1 VRYVAVI
8 TVEGVLSQT
17 PDYKTSQPTP
27 WARQL
32 YQALK
37 SEYRL
42 ILLSGGSDE
51 ETRWWLNKEFMGDFS
66 LLVPYVALMSYSDW
80 RIDQVRQ
87 MLADG
92 WEFGVV
98 YDTDDRVIH
107 EVNQLGV
114 PGMRVSPASQRSG
127 WRDHTTEVRAWGD
140 VVGYSG

>member
-1 VRYVAVI
+1 VRYVAVLP
-8 TVEGVLSQT
+8 VEGVLAQT
-17 PDYKTSQPTP
+17 ADLKTSQPTA
-27 WARQL
+27 WGHQL
-32 YQALK
+32 YRALK
-37 SEYRL
+37 HEYRL
-42 ILLSGGSDE
+42 ILLSGADE
-51 ETRWWLNKEFMGDFS
+51 AETRWWLSKEFFDDFS
-66 LLVPYVALMSYSDW
+66 LLATYVPIMSYSDW

-114 PGMRVSPASQRSG
+114 PGMRVSPALQRSG

>member
-1 VRYVAVI
+1 VRHVAVI
-8 TVEGVLSQT
+8 TIEGVLAQT
-17 PDYKTSQPTP
+17 SDLKTAVPTP

-37 SEYRL
+37 HEYRV
-42 ILLSGGSDE
+42 ILLSGADE
-51 ETRWWLNKEFMGDFS
+51 GETRWWLSKEFISDFS
-66 LLVPYVALMSYSDW
+66 LLVPYVPLMSYAEW

-92 WEFGVV
+92 WEFGLV
-98 YDTDDRVIH
+98 YDTDDEVIH
-107 EVNQLGV
+107 GVNQLGV
-114 PGMRVSPASQRSG
+114 PGMRVSPALQRSG

>member
-1 VRYVAVI
+1 MRYVAVI

-17 PDYKTSQPTP
+17 SDFKSSQPTK
-27 WARQL
+27 WGMQL

-37 SEYRL
+37 HEYRV
-42 ILLSGGSDE
+42 ILLSGADE
-51 ETRWWLNKEFMGDFS
+51 AETRWWLSKEFFDDFS
-66 LLVPYVALMSYSDW
+66 LLSTYVPLMSYPQW

-98 YDTDDRVIH
+98 YDTDDEVIH
-107 EVNQLGV
+107 GVNQLGV
-114 PGMRVSPASQRSG
+114 PGMRVSPPLQRTG

>member
-1 VRYVAVI
+1 MRYVAVLPI
-8 TVEGVLSQT
+8 EGVLAQT
-17 PDYKTSQPTP
+17 PDLKTSQPTA
-27 WARQL
+27 WGGQL
-32 YQALK
+32 YRALK
-37 SEYRL
+37 HEYRL
-42 ILLSGGSDE
+42 ILLSGSDE
-51 ETRWWLNKEFMGDFS
+51 DETRWWLSKEFFDDFS
-66 LLVPYVALMSYSDW
+66 LLATYVPLMSYPDW

-114 PGMRVSPASQRSG
+114 PGMRVSPATQRSG